1 MSSRYY
7 QLDKKVLLN
16 DTEIIKNK
24 KNIKNLIIPEPKKIK
39 DEKYKPS
46 NYFLDLCNIK
56 DNFGKLNS
64 CSNKANINYKESD
77 YINKISNNNFISHIY
92 QKNSDQM
99 NKIPFVD
106 LHHNIQTQKGK
117 FLLRNN
123 TLNKIDDIAHFD
135 EKLLEKLYC
144 KYKNKDKMALL
155 KSL

>member
-1 MSSRYY
+1 MSSKYY

-16 DTEIIKNK
+16 DTKIIKNK
-24 KNIKNLIIPEPKKIK
+24 NNIKNIKNLIIPEPKKIK

-46 NYFLDLCNIK
+46 NYFLDLYNIN
-56 DNFGKLNS
+56 DNLN
-64 CSNKANINYKESD
+64 SNKANINYKDSD

-123 TLNKIDDIAHFD
+123 NLNKIDDIAHFD
-135 EKLLEKLYC
+135 EKLLESLYC
-144 KYKNKDKMALL
+144 KYKNKDKMTLL